1 MQTGPAQPLL
11 LQHLLVRAGLISLT
25 PAMPARLHS
34 LPFSY
39 LQAKHIEKYFF
50 FFFASL
56 SQASKHLLYFGGVF
70 CFFAI
75 L

>member
-1 MQTGPAQPLL
+1 MGPAQLL
-11 LQHLLVRAGLISLT
+11 LLHRLLVRAGLISLT

-39 LQAKHIEKYFF
+39 LQAKHIEKYC

-56 SQASKHLLYFGGVF
+56 SQASKHLLYFGGAF